1 MKKQNISLNW
11 TIQEGQP
18 SSIPGMPVKT
28 REVNL
33 PHDFTIETNVRQD
46 SKNGP
51 NTGYYSGGIYTY
63 TKKMTAPTEWDGQRV
78 LLSFDGIMG
87 TAKVIVNGHLVCV
100 HHYGYTPFQPDIA
113 PYLYYGEENRIAVVV
128 SNDNEQN
135 ARWYTGG
142 GIYREVELLV
152 APQVHIAPNGIY
164 AHTSHFVG
172 EDAFVIVETTVENHS
187 AKDSCG
193 WVSYT
198 VTEDGSSDPVAT
210 GKIKVFLAANNT
222 GNARTQL
229 CVPNA
234 KRWDVDTPNLY
245 QISAEFVDEAGCT
258 DEASTTFGIRT
269 ISVDARNG
277 FCLNRRPL
285 KLKGGCVHHDNG
297 ILGAV
302 SLYDSEY
309 RKVKLHKD
317 NGYNALRTSHNPPS
331 AAFLEACDRLGML
344 VMDELFDVW
353 RMQKNYYDFSQY
365 FDAEWQKELE
375 TTLLRDRNHPS
386 IVMWSI
392 GNELPEQGGL
402 SRGYETS
409 AKLAEAVRKLDA
421 TRPVCG
427 ALCSFFSG
435 LDEKDNGKF
444 WQSLMS
450 EAAANGGALN
460 NLDGKYGREIWNDRT
475 EAFCAPWDIVGY
487 NYLDYHYEEA
497 GQLFPNRV
505 ICCTESKPGQMEKYW
520 ADVER
525 LPYLIG
531 DFVWT
536 SMDYLGE
543 AGIGK
548 TLYTDPANVQNAA
561 RGMHYA
567 EYPWRTA
574 GCGDF
579 DLYGFGRMQLPL
591 RRIIWGSNETYIT
604 VHDPRNHD
612 KVELLGRYG
621 WPESAHS
628 WTWPVENGAPIKVEV
643 FSSAPEVELMLNGES
658 LGRKPAHN
666 RAIFE
671 LTYEKGTLEAVSWDG
686 ETEISRDILRSAGEI
701 AAIRITPEKAVLPAD
716 GMSLCYAAVEFV
728 DSEGNPIPYAEVE
741 VTASVSGSGQLL
753 GFGSARPRTEE
764 NYTSG
769 KATSYHGKLLAVIRA
784 GSQSGNAT
792 LTVQSD
798 TMESISVDIVIG
810 EPEN

>member
-1 MKKQNISLNW
+1 MKKQNIILNW

-18 SSIPGMPVKT
+18 SSIPGMPAKT

-33 PHDFTIETNVRQD
+33 PHDFTIETNVSPD

-51 NTGYYSGGIYTY
+51 NTGFFSGGTYTY
-63 TKKMTAPTEWDGQRV
+63 TKKLAIPAEWDGQRV
-78 LLSFDGIMG
+78 LLSFDGVMG

-164 AHTSHFVG
+164 AHTSHFIG
-172 EDAFVIVETTVENHS
+172 DDAFLIVETTVENHTS
-187 AKDSCG
+187 KDRCG

-198 VTEDGSSDPVAT
+198 VREDGNDEVAAC
-210 GKIKVFLAANNT
+210 GKIKVFIAANSS
-222 GNARTQL
+222 GSARTQL
-229 CVPNA
+229 CIPHA
-234 KRWDVDTPNLY
+234 KRWDMDSPDLY
-245 QISAEFVDEAGCT
+245 RIYAEFMDETGST
-258 DEASTTFGIRT
+258 DEAFTLFGIRT
-269 ISVDARNG
+269 ISVDSKNG
-277 FCLNRRPL
+277 FCLNGRQV

-309 RKVKLHKD
+309 RKIKLHKD
-317 NGYNALRTSHNPPS
+317 NGFNALRTSHNPPS
-331 AAFLEACDRLGML
+331 TVFLEACDRLGML
-344 VMDELFDVW
+344 VMDEIFDVW

-375 TTLLRDRNHPS
+375 AALLRDRNHPS

-402 SRGYETS
+402 SQGYKTS
-409 AKLAEAVRKLDA
+409 AMLAEAVRKLDA

-435 LDEKDNGKF
+435 LDDKDNSKF
-444 WQSLMS
+444 WESLMA
-450 EAAANGGALN
+450 EAMTSGGTLN
-460 NLDGKYGREIWNDRT
+460 NLDGKFGRDIWNERT

-520 ADVER
+520 SDVER

-536 SMDYLGE
+536 SMDYIGE

-548 TLYTDPANVQNAA
+548 TVYCNSEDVPKATRMINYTT
-561 RGMHYA
+561 
-567 EYPWRTA
+567 YPWRTA

-579 DLYGFGRMQLPL
+579 DLCGFQRMQLPL
-591 RRIIWGSNETYIT
+591 RRIIWGSEETFIA
-604 VHDPRNHD
+604 VHDPRNHG
-612 KVELLGRYG
+612 KVELVGRYG
-621 WPESAHS
+621 WPESDHS
-628 WTWPVENGAPIKVEV
+628 WTWPVEEGSPVKVEV
-643 FSSAPEVELMLNGES
+643 FSSAPEVELILNGKH
-658 LGRKPAHN
+658 LGRKDARNH
-666 RAIFE
+666 AIFDV
-671 LTYEKGTLEAVSWDG
+671 TYEKGTLEAISWDRD
-686 ETEISRDILRSAGEI
+686 TEISRDVLHTAGEI
-701 AAIRITPEKAVLPAD
+701 AAIRITPDKTVLNAD
-716 GMSLCYAAVEFV
+716 GVSLCYAMIEFV
-728 DSEGNPIPYAEVE
+728 DSTGNPIPYAELELV
-741 VTASVSGSGQLL
+741 ASVSGNAQLL
-753 GFGSARPRTEE
+753 ALGSARPKTDE

-769 KATSYHGKLLAVIRA
+769 RAISYKGRLLAIIRA
-784 GSQSGNAT
+784 DNTPGTAT
-792 LTVQSD
+792 LTVQAND
-798 TMESISVDIVIG
+798 LNPATLNISIVNSG
-810 EPEN
+810 S